1 MSQKHTD
8 RYRTRLATV
17 DDFPDLRSRAGLAS
31 SFVAPPE
38 SRNKASVP
46 WSPPS
51 NPADPVNNLRL
62 ASPGRNHN
70 RRDSNNKTTTRIQ
83 QLPE

>member
-17 DDFPDLRSRAGLAS
+17 DDCPDLRSRAGLTS

-38 SRNKASVP
+38 SRN
-46 WSPPS
+46 
-51 NPADPVNNLRL
+51 NGLRTL
-62 ASPGRNHN
+62 TP
-70 RRDSNNKTTTRIQ
+70 TQ
-83 QLPE
+83 